1 MGWMSLGSFS
11 APENEQKK
19 VLFHFTKMNRKKIF
33 SKFFS
38 VIKNFFVPLH
48 GQKFNSV
55 GNPPF

>member
-11 APENEQKK
+11 APENEHKK
-19 VLFHFTKMNRKKIF
+19 VLFLFKKERKKIF